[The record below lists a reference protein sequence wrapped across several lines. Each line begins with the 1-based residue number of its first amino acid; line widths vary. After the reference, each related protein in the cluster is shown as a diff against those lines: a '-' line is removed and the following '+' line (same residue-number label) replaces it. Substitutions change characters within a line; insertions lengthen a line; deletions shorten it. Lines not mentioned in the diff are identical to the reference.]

1 MVLSSTSDGFF
12 QEVMVF
18 SNKWW
23 CSPTSDG
30 FLQQVMVLAVVTLS
44 AVVTREAAAAVVPGA
59 ALVTET

>member
-1 MVLSSTSDGFF
+1 
-12 QEVMVF
+12 MVF